1 MMTLT
6 FKVNANPPAP
16 SGPEVTRATMG
27 EFPENEV
34 DFDDHTPIVL
44 TGSGLAYNA
53 GAGDTLKIELRPD
66 KGEATAVLDEL
77 KSITP
82 SADGTTLSM
91 INEVNTSGKPDGSWW
106 GRDALITV
114 TIGGVAATHWVKF
127 HDWNSAKGTTQERDG
142 SKFSG
147 RQAACRGV

>member
-1 MMTLT
+1 
-6 FKVNANPPAP
+6 
-16 SGPEVTRATMG
+16 
-27 EFPENEV
+27 
-34 DFDDHTPIVL
+34 
-44 TGSGLAYNA
+44 
-53 GAGDTLKIELRPD
+53 
-66 KGEATAVLDEL
+66 
-77 KSITP
+77 
-82 SADGTTLSM
+82 M

-147 RQAACRGV
+147 RQAACRGG